1 MLAEVLAFSV
11 FSLLLVFVR
20 LGAAFLI
27 LPVFGEAYIS
37 PRIRLLFALAFSVIV
52 TPIVQDTL
60 PPLPAAGGLAI
71 GLLILAEI
79 LVGLFLGVMVR
90 IMVSALA
97 TTGTIIAFI
106 SGFANAVLFNPA
118 LEDQGSLQSV
128 FLTLLGVLFILAT
141 DLHHVMLTGL
151 VESYMVFTPGAL
163 PEMGDFSFMVARAIA
178 DSFSLAMKLASPFIV
193 VGVVFYALL
202 GLLARL
208 MPQLQVFF
216 LAMPLQIMLGLLVF
230 LITIQAIMMVFLGEF
245 SEGLARFIRFN

>member
-1 MLAEVLAFSV
+1 MLAEVLAFSL

-37 PRIRLLFALAFSVIV
+37 PRIRLLFAMAFSVIV
-52 TPIVQDTL
+52 TPVVQDVL
-60 PPLPAAGGLAI
+60 PPLPSAGILAT

-106 SGFANAVLFNPA
+106 TGFANAVLFNPA

-141 DLHHVMLTGL
+141 DLHHVMLAGL
-151 VESYMVFTPGAL
+151 VESYMVFTPGDV
-163 PEMGDFSFMVARAIA
+163 PEMGDFSFMVARAVA

-216 LAMPLQIMLGLLVF
+216 LAMPLQIVLGLMVF
-230 LITIQAIMMVFLGEF
+230 LITIQAIMMVFLGDF